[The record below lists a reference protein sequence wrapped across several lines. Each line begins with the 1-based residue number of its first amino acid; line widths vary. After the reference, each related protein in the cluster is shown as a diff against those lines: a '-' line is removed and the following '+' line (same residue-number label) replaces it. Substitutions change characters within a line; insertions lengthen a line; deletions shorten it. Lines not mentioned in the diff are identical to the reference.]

1 MSAHS
6 ELTAGFVAVP
16 GARIAYEIGGAGP
29 AVVLIHA
36 GIADLRMWDEQVAA
50 LRPRYRVLRY
60 DCRGFGRTVTEDV
73 PFANRADLIA
83 LLDHFGIARAALVG
97 CSRGAAIALDAAID
111 HPDRVAAL
119 VWVCGGVNGHQP
131 PDAIFDPAEIALFES
146 MESAE
151 AAADWERV
159 ADLDVRLWVDGPLQP
174 AGRAAHAVRERVR
187 AMALN
192 NYLSV
197 TVFGQPQPMDPPA
210 AQRLHE
216 LRAPTLAIV
225 GDLDAAS
232 TADAAAFL
240 ARAVPS
246 IRISHFPDAAHM
258 PNMEQP
264 ERFNAL
270 LIECLNE
277 HR

>member
-1 MSAHS
+1 MSTYPES
-6 ELTAGFVAVP
+6 SSGVVEVP
-16 GARIAYEIGGAGP
+16 GARIAYEIGGDGP
-29 AVVLIHA
+29 AVVLVHA
-36 GIADLRMWDEQVAA
+36 GIADMRMWDEQVAA
-50 LRPRYRVLRY
+50 LRPRYRALRY

-73 PFANRADLIA
+73 PFTNRADLIA

-119 VWVCGGVNGHQP
+119 VWVCGGVNGHRP

-146 MESAE
+146 MAAAE
-151 AAADWERV
+151 AEADWERV

-174 AGRAAHAVRERVR
+174 AGRAAPEVRERVR

-192 NYLSV
+192 NYLTV
-197 TVFGQPQPMDPPA
+197 TAFGQPQPMDPPA

-216 LRAPTLAIV
+216 LRAPALAIV
-225 GDLDAAS
+225 GDLDPAS
-232 TADAAAFL
+232 TADAATL
-240 ARAVPS
+240 LTHAVPGM
-246 IRISHFPDAAHM
+246 RVVHFPDAAHM
-258 PNMEQP
+258 PSMEQP

-270 LIECLNE
+270 LLEFLTE

>member
-1 MSAHS
+1 MSIYPEYS
-6 ELTAGFVAVP
+6 SGVVEVP
-16 GARIAYEIGGAGP
+16 GARIAYEIGGDGP
-29 AVVLIHA
+29 AVVLVHA
-36 GIADLRMWDEQVAA
+36 GIADMGMWDEQVAA

-73 PFANRADLIA
+73 PFTNRADLIA
-83 LLDHFGIARAALVG
+83 LLDHHGIARAALVG
-97 CSRGAAIALDAAID
+97 CSRGAAIALDTAID

-146 MESAE
+146 MEAAE

-174 AGRAAHAVRERVR
+174 AGRAAPEVRERVR

-192 NYLSV
+192 NYLTV
-197 TVFGQPQPMDPPA
+197 TAFGQPQPMDPPA

-216 LRAPTLAIV
+216 LRAPALAIV
-225 GDLDAAS
+225 GDLDPAS

-240 ARAVPS
+240 THAVPG
-246 IRISHFPDAAHM
+246 IRVAHFPDAAHM

-270 LIECLNE
+270 LLEFLKE
-277 HR
+277 YR